1 MTFLA
6 LIVALLALTMW
17 RARNRTRSDT
27 SWLPRDLQH
36 AELIYGEKMFRAT
49 QPFPL
54 VAKVDRGYRT
64 TAGVIVLVELKT
76 RDVNRPYFSDIIE
89 LSAQRVA
96 VQSQTGES
104 VARYGYVLIQR
115 QRSGR
120 KMPHRV
126 RLLPMEEVV
135 ALAQRRAAILSG
147 HARPQ
152 FAANKKFCKQCAFQ
166 QECKTKRR
174 HASARA

>member
-6 LIVALLALTMW
+6 LVVALLALTMW
-17 RARNRTRSDT
+17 RARNRSRSDT

-36 AELIYGEKMFRAT
+36 AELVYGEKMFRAT

-64 TAGVIVLVELKT
+64 MAGVIVLVELKT
-76 RDVNRPYFSDIIE
+76 RGVNRPYFSDIIE

-104 VARYGYVLIQR
+104 VALYGYVLIQR
-115 QRSGR
+115 GRRGR
-120 KMPHRV
+120 KVAHRV
-126 RLLPMEEVV
+126 SLLPMEDVV
-135 ALAQRRAAILSG
+135 ALAHRRKAILLG
-147 HARPQ
+147 HASPQ
-152 FAANKKFCKQCAFQ
+152 IAANQELCNQCAFQ
-166 QECKTKRR
+166 QDCKTKRS
-174 HASARA
+174 HAIDHA

>member
-6 LIVALLALTMW
+6 FVVALLALTMW

-27 SWLPRDLQH
+27 SWLPRDLQD
-36 AELIYGEKMFRAT
+36 ADLVYGEKMFRAT

-76 RDVNRPYFSDIIE
+76 RAVNRAYFSDIIE
-89 LSAQRVA
+89 LSVQRVA

-104 VARYGYVLIQR
+104 VAHYGYVLSQR
-115 QRSGR
+115 RRGGR
-120 KMPHRV
+120 KVPHRV
-126 RLLPMEEVV
+126 SLLTVEEVV
-135 ALAQRRAAILSG
+135 AVAQRREAVLSG
-147 HARPQ
+147 QAEPQ
-152 FAANKKFCKQCAFQ
+152 FAVNQEFCKQCVFQ
-166 QECKTKRR
+166 QNCKTKRG
-174 HASARA
+174 HAIAHA

>member
-6 LIVALLALTMW
+6 FVVALLALTMS

-36 AELIYGEKMFRAT
+36 AELVYGEKMFRAT

-96 VQSQTGES
+96 LQAQTGES
-104 VARYGYVLIQR
+104 VALYGYVLIQR
-115 QRSGR
+115 GGR
-120 KMPHRV
+120 ERKVPHRV
-126 RLLPMEEVV
+126 SLLPVEEVA
-135 ALAQRRAAILSG
+135 ALAHRREAVLSG
-147 HARPQ
+147 HARPR
-152 FAANKKFCKQCAFQ
+152 FAVNQEFCKQCVFQ
-166 QECKTKRR
+166 QNCKTNGGT
-174 HASARA
+174 